1 MSILTRREIVKL
13 TVGMSLASLL
23 VSPPQA
29 FADERWFDL
38 KSDDGSPVNNSKLP
52 GELAGKLASLPG
64 VIWVGSSD
72 EALTLYEF
80 YDDNCPYC
88 RLAVK
93 DVHHIVQTSPN
104 LRLGLINN
112 AVLSQLSMQSARV
125 ELALLK
131 LKGSGVAYQ
140 LHQRLLGT
148 AGVANGER
156 ALQFAVE
163 LGVDRAQLERVAGSA
178 DIKTML
184 DQQMRAAANL
194 GLAATPA
201 FVLGNSAISGYPGPK
216 TLAKIIAAGQSC
228 GEPVC

>member
-1 MSILTRREIVKL
+1 MSILTRREILKL
-13 TVGMSLASLL
+13 TVGMSLASLPM
-23 VSPPQA
+23 SPSQA
-29 FADERWFDL
+29 FSDERWFDL

-52 GELAGKLASLPG
+52 GELVSELASLAG
-64 VIWVGSSD
+64 VIWAGSSD

-80 YDDNCPYC
+80 YDHNCPYC

-93 DVHHIVQTSPN
+93 DMHNIGQTSAD
-104 LRLGLINN
+104 LRVGLINN
-112 AVLSQLSMQSARV
+112 AVLSPLSVQSAKI

-131 LKGSGVAYQ
+131 LKGSEIAYQ
-140 LHQRLLGT
+140 LHQRLLGI

-163 LGVDRAQLERVAGSA
+163 LGVDRAQLERAAGST
-178 DIKTML
+178 DIKIML
-184 DQQMRAAANL
+184 DQQMRAAASL

-216 TLAKIIAAGQSC
+216 TLAKIIAAGRSC